1 METSSCWKYGK
12 MYFCVLFFN
21 LFFLPLLKID
31 VRAQFAVCVADRVRP
46 KSHTNIVTNE
56 LWKEFMAFF
65 YIIVSCILNI
75 DCTCNATTIT
85 IRTAAAVVVIVDV
98 HSGNTQTPKH
108 VWFIQQGWNI
118 HIHRWSVLY
127 WCCLHFIM
135 HLFTNLWMES
145 ERENRTWSDEYE
157 RKSDW
162 EKNEGK

>member
-1 METSSCWKYGK
+1 MEKCISVFYFSICFFFLYWKL
-12 MYFCVLFFN
+12 MCVHNLRCVL
-21 LFFLPLLKID
+21 
-31 VRAQFAVCVADRVRP
+31 P
-46 KSHTNIVTNE
+46 KSHTDIVTNE

-127 WCCLHFIM
+127 YIGVVYILSCTCSPIYEWKVRERTELEAMNTRERVIEKKM
-135 HLFTNLWMES
+135 
-145 ERENRTWSDEYE
+145 RENKT
-157 RKSDW
+157 
-162 EKNEGK
+162 NH